1 MPFVLWTRVGPRK
14 QVLVMCTL
22 APPVE
27 CQYTIHVR
35 RQCGLLSNY
44 FEHCTRPTY
53 AQRLWTACQWIV
65 APTTLT
71 GFAVK
76 PLATTRH
83 AFVVECRH
91 VTKQRLCIPD
101 PFLWPPCVA
110 DADIL
115 FYPCGFF
122 FLSSPI
128 LNSRRLHVYHTSTH
142 DVALV
147 RI

>member
-14 QVLVMCTL
+14 QVLVRCTL

-27 CQYTIHVR
+27 CQCTIHVR
-35 RQCGLLSNY
+35 QQCGLLSNY

-76 PLATTRH
+76 PLAITRH
-83 AFVVECRH
+83 ACVVECRH
-91 VTKQRLCIPD
+91 VKARFP
-101 PFLWPPCVA
+101 
-110 DADIL
+110 
-115 FYPCGFF
+115 
-122 FLSSPI
+122 
-128 LNSRRLHVYHTSTH
+128 NSITLAGSE
-142 DVALV
+142 LV
-147 RI
+147 RSWFEAKFHYVIWIEPASNQLRTTFEPPPNQTA